1 MSDTEHFVIPNNQ
14 PVVELDCTT
23 AFRGLTT
30 KEKLYAHYLSQA
42 SWHGG
47 LIVLVQTSPESPL
60 VFVLLHKLFSAQPI
74 SELKKAAIGDHG
86 VSTDEFQAFVVYA
99 SGIFTNAG
107 NYKGFG
113 DSKFV
118 PNLPAAKFEAIIK
131 CSEAY
136 HIEPKVMQSLWDR
149 CKDAMYLLT
158 ENLKSLGFYDKGV
171 TTYFSSN
178 CTLEDANQVTQ
189 LLKHKG
195 MEAYNSRVFK
205 TVEKG
210 IPTYEI
216 RLASIETGN
225 DPDITQKDIDY
236 MGSRFHITRGDYSK
250 LLECVVQNLEKAK
263 DYAANDTE
271 YKMLDHYIQSFTSGS
286 LSDHKDGSRFW
297 IKNKG
302 PVVETYIG
310 FIETYRDPA
319 GMRGEFEGF
328 VAMVNKEMS
337 AKFASLVDQAVV
349 LLPELPWP
357 KGFEKDKFLLPD
369 FTSLDVLTFSGSG
382 VPAGINI
389 PNYDEIR
396 QYEGFKNV
404 SLGNVIPAAYKN
416 SVMSFLS
423 EEDKELLTKYRVQ
436 AFELQVGL
444 HELLGHGSGKLLCK
458 HKDGQYNFDHA
469 ELTNPLD
476 GEPVKSWYEDGD
488 TYDSK
493 FTTLGSSYEE
503 CRAECVGLFLSLNEN
518 VLRIFGFEGK
528 EAEDITYVNWLSLLH
543 QGVSKSLENYEPSS
557 KTWLQAHAQARY
569 VILRVI
575 LEAGGDFVTVTETV
589 KGKDLL
595 VTVDRSKIASVG
607 KKAISDFLLKLQVYK
622 STGDVAAA
630 KAMYSKYSEVPDEG
644 PYPWGKWRGIVMAHK
659 QPRKMLVQSNTI
671 LDKGNDVTL
680 KTYEATHE
688 GLIQSWID
696 RFQSSDIYVIL
707 EELWEKDQK
716 YF

>member
-1 MSDTEHFVIPNNQ
+1 
-14 PVVELDCTT
+14 
-23 AFRGLTT
+23 
-30 KEKLYAHYLSQA
+30 
-42 SWHGG
+42 
-47 LIVLVQTSPESPL
+47 
-60 VFVLLHKLFSAQPI
+60 
-74 SELKKAAIGDHG
+74 
-86 VSTDEFQAFVVYA
+86 
-99 SGIFTNAG
+99 
-107 NYKGFG
+107 
-113 DSKFV
+113 
-118 PNLPAAKFEAIIK
+118 
-131 CSEAY
+131 
-136 HIEPKVMQSLWDR
+136 
-149 CKDAMYLLT
+149 
-158 ENLKSLGFYDKGV
+158 
-171 TTYFSSN
+171 
-178 CTLEDANQVTQ
+178 
-189 LLKHKG
+189 
-195 MEAYNSRVFK
+195 
-205 TVEKG
+205 
-210 IPTYEI
+210 
-216 RLASIETGN
+216 
-225 DPDITQKDIDY
+225 
-236 MGSRFHITRGDYSK
+236 
-250 LLECVVQNLEKAK
+250 
-263 DYAANDTE
+263 
-271 YKMLDHYIQSFTSGS
+271 
-286 LSDHKDGSRFW
+286 
-297 IKNKG
+297 
-302 PVVETYIG
+302 
-310 FIETYRDPA
+310 
-319 GMRGEFEGF
+319 
-328 VAMVNKEMS
+328 VNKEMS
-337 AKFASLVDQAVV
+337 AKFGSLVDQAVV

-416 SVMSFLS
+416 SLMSFLS

-444 HELLGHGSGKLLCK
+444 HELLGHGSGKLLYK
-458 HKDGQYNFDHA
+458 NKDGQFNFDHA

-493 FTTLGSSYEE
+493 FTTIGSSYEE
-503 CRAECVGLFLSLNEN
+503 CRAECVGLFLSLNKD

-528 EAEDITYVNWLSLLH
+528 EAEYITYVNWLSLLH
-543 QGVSKSLENYEPSS
+543 QGVSKSLENYEPST
-557 KTWLQAHAQARY
+557 KAWLQAHAQARY

-575 LEAGGDFVTVTETV
+575 LEAGGDFVAVTETM

-595 VTVDRSKIASVG
+595 VTVDRSKIATVG

-644 PYPWGKWRGIVMAHK
+644 PYPWGKWRDIVMAHK

-688 GLIQSWID
+688 GLIQSWVD
-696 RFQSSDIYVIL
+696 RFQSSDICVIL

>member
-1 MSDTEHFVIPNNQ
+1 MSDTDHFVIQNNQ

-23 AFRGLTT
+23 AFKGLTSA
-30 KEKLYAHYLSQA
+30 EKLYAHYLSQA
-42 SWHGG
+42 SWNGG
-47 LIVLVQTSPESPL
+47 LTVLVQTSPESPL

-74 SELKKAAIGDHG
+74 SELKKAALGDHG
-86 VSTDEFQAFVVYA
+86 VSADEFQ
-99 SGIFTNAG
+99 
-107 NYKGFG
+107 
-113 DSKFV
+113 
-118 PNLPAAKFEAIIK
+118 
-131 CSEAY
+131 
-136 HIEPKVMQSLWDR
+136 
-149 CKDAMYLLT
+149 
-158 ENLKSLGFYDKGV
+158 GV

-178 CTLEDANQVTQ
+178 CTLEDANLVTQ
-189 LLKHKG
+189 LLKHKN

-216 RLASIETGN
+216 RLASVEMEG
-225 DPDITQKDIDY
+225 DADITQKDIDY
-236 MGSRFHITRGDYSK
+236 MGNRFQITRGDYSK
-250 LLECVVQNLEKAK
+250 LLERVVQYLAKAK
-263 DYAANDTE
+263 DYVANGTE
-271 YKMLDHYIQSFTSGS
+271 CKMLEHYIQSFTHGK
-286 LSDHKDGSRFW
+286 LSEHKDGSRFW
-297 IKNKG
+297 IKNKS

-310 FIETYRDPA
+310 FIETYRDPS

-337 AKFASLVDQAVV
+337 AKFARLVEQAVV

-396 QYEGFKNV
+396 QNEGFKNV

-416 SVMSFLS
+416 SVISFLS
-423 EEDKELLTKYRVQ
+423 EEDKDLLIKYRVQ

-444 HELLGHGSGKLLCK
+444 HELLGHGSGKLLRK

-469 ELTNPLD
+469 KLTNPLD
-476 GEPVKSWYEDGD
+476 GEPIKLWYEDGD

-493 FTTLGSSYEE
+493 FTTIGSSYEE
-503 CRAECVGLFLSLNEN
+503 CRAECVGLFLSLNKD

-543 QGVSKSLENYEPSS
+543 QGVSKSLETYEPST
-557 KTWLQAHAQARY
+557 KTWLQAHSQARY
-569 VILRVI
+569 VIL
-575 LEAGGDFVTVTETV
+575 EADDDFVTITETV
-589 KGKDLL
+589 KEKDLL
-595 VTVDRSKIASVG
+595 ITVDRSKIASVG
-607 KKAISDFLLKLQVYK
+607 QKAISDFLLKLQVYK
-622 STGDVAAA
+622 STGDIAAA
-630 KAMYSKYSEVPDEG
+630 KTMYSKYSELPHEG
-644 PYPWGKWRGIVMAHK
+644 PYPWDKWRDIVLAHK
-659 QPRKMLVQSNTI
+659 QPRKMFVQSNTI
-671 LDKGNDVTL
+671 LQKGNDVTL
-680 KTYEATHE
+680 KTYEATYE
-688 GLIQSWID
+688 GLIQSWVD
-696 RFQSSDIYVIL
+696 HFQSDMYVIL